1 MQRSVH
7 VLTVDA
13 VVRIAKESLDV
24 DQIVSRS
31 IVACGLVVFV
41 EELLRS
47 NRYK

>member
-24 DQIVSRS
+24 DQILSWSVMAR
-31 IVACGLVVFV
+31 CLVVSV
-41 EELLRS
+41 EKLLRS
-47 NRYK
+47 NR